1 MAARARVAVAVLV
14 AVLVAGCEA
23 ATPAPP
29 APSLRHSLTAPVI
42 KVAGEDAMLTCVV
55 RNQGNYTVMWKRTR
69 MKAGNTT
76 ASSRI
81 LTANMLRVTSD
92 RRLRVMHEEGG
103 EVYVLLISNVTSSD
117 AGMYTCEV
125 NYTPLLRSFHKLK
138 VVSPV
143 LEPPAVPR
151 STAAPATSEARDAM
165 DVWGYSTARPITHD
179 FTTCCTAANVTAT
192 CLPFCSLKAILDGS
206 TEVEPSACESDFPAI
221 VSCMADGRDHLP
233 CCLAA
238 GVPPACTDLCRGSYT
253 VHTDSLRTMFSCSP
267 YTAATLACIA
277 DGIDT
282 LPRYPTR
289 HPSPVTR
296 HL

>member
-1 MAARARVAVAVLV
+1 MAVQARVAVAGLVL
-14 AVLVAGCEA
+14 VLVAGCEA
-23 ATPAPP
+23 LTS

-69 MKAGNTT
+69 MKAGNSS

-103 EVYVLLISNVTSSD
+103 EVFVLLISNVTSSD

-125 NYTPLLRSFHKLK
+125 NFSPLLRSFHKLK

-151 STAAPATSEARDAM
+151 STAAPDTATSAARDAM

-179 FTTCCTAANVTAT
+179 FSPCCAAANVTAT

-206 TEVEPSACESDFPAI
+206 TEVEPSACEGDFPAI

-238 GVPPACTDLCRGSYT
+238 GVPPACTDLCRGAYT
-253 VHTDSLRTMFSCSP
+253 LHTDSLRTMFSCSP

-277 DGIDT
+277 EGIDT
-282 LPRYPTR
+282 LPR
-289 HPSPVTR
+289 
-296 HL
+296 